1 MRLKIKS
8 AEFISSVI
16 SYKKCPQP
24 VLPEYA
30 FIGRSNVGKSSLIN
44 MLCERKG
51 LAKTSSTPGK
61 TQTINHYLV
70 DNNWY
75 LADLPG
81 FGYARTPKSLRKD
94 WVGMISEYLRLRKNL
109 LCTFILIDSR
119 LEPQAID
126 LSFMEFMATNEL
138 PFVLVFTKT
147 DKLGKTGLEKN
158 LEFYKKKLRQSW
170 DELPQFFITSADTG
184 AGRQELLGFV
194 AATNSLVPPGGL
206 TPDQ

>member
-1 MRLKIKS
+1 MRLKIKT

-16 SYKKCPQP
+16 SYKQCPSP
-24 VLPEYA
+24 VLPEFA

-51 LAKTSSTPGK
+51 LAKISSTPGK
-61 TQTINHYLV
+61 TQTINHFLV
-70 DNNWY
+70 DNSWY

-81 FGYARTPKSLRKD
+81 FGYAKTPKSLRND

-109 LCTFILIDSR
+109 MCTFILIDSR

-126 LSFMEFMATNEL
+126 ISFMEFMAKNEL

-147 DKLGKTGLEKN
+147 DKLGKIGQEKN
-158 LEFYKKKLRQSW
+158 LDYYKKKLRQSW
-170 DELPQFFITSADTG
+170 EELPQLFVTSADTG

-194 AATNSLVPPGGL
+194 AATNSLLPPGGFRQ
-206 TPDQ
+206 DQ